1 MKIQTVLYIFF
12 FSCFEVNAQQHF
24 SLNKCIDYAY
34 KQNFDKKLEDISLK
48 QCKNALVKSEKAI
61 YPNLLGSFSKGINS
75 GRSFDF
81 E

>member
-34 KQNFDKKLEDISLK
+34 KQNLEVKLEEISLK
-48 QCKNALVKSEKAI
+48 KSKNDLKQSEKAI
-61 YPNLLGSFSKGINS
+61 YLNLSGSFSQGINS
-75 GRSFDF
+75 GRSVDF